1 MGTALFL
8 LFCIQLPH
16 PMTALTDSAL
26 TDWASALAQV
36 VLFQA
41 QTVAPAPCTRT
52 RLPIY

>member
-16 PMTALTDSAL
+16 PMTAL